1 MTLRTPTLLL
11 RHLLL
16 ALALVLGQAAVTV
29 HAAEHVVD
37 ADHIDC
43 QVCLHAQAQTGAPA
57 TQAGLPPVAASM
69 VTALAAAP
77 AAPVRLVGV
86 AHPIRGPPVS
96 TP

>member
-57 TQAGLPPVAASM
+57 AQAGLPPVVASM
-69 VTALAAAP
+69 VAAP
-77 AAPVRLVGV
+77 AASSVAPLRLVGV
-86 AHPIRGPPVS
+86 AHPIRGPPDS
-96 TP
+96 TL